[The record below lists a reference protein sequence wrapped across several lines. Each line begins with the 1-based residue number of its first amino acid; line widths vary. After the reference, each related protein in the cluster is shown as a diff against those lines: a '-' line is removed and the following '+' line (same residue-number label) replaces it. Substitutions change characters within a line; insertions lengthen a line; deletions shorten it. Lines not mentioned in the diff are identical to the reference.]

1 MSFRVG
7 LITPLGARTEGEG
20 MNIKT
25 AVVAGFILNAGLG
38 GAVYAQGYYPVQ
50 TRRYATS
57 TQRQAERIVRQAYRD
72 ILRREPDASGLA
84 QYTRSMLYDNW
95 SEADVRRSL
104 LSSDEYAQRGL
115 AYGSGRYGTNSYR
128 YDNRDIRRSSSIY
141 TNQAAAMVRQ
151 AYISTLGREPDA
163 VGLRQ
168 YTARVVRD
176 GWTQRDVVRALRS
189 SDEYR
194 FRR

>member
-1 MSFRVG
+1 
-7 LITPLGARTEGEG
+7 

-25 AVVAGFILNAGLG
+25 AVVAGFIFTTGLG
-38 GAVYAQGYYPVQ
+38 GAAFAQGTYYPVQ
-50 TRRYATS
+50 SGRYATS
-57 TQRQAERIVRQAYRD
+57 NQREAQRIVRQAYRD

-95 SEADVRRSL
+95 TEADVRRSL
-104 LSSDEYAQRGL
+104 MSSEEYAQRGL
-115 AYGSGRYGTNSYR
+115 GYGNNGRYSNNGYRR
-128 YDNRDIRRSSSIY
+128 YDNSDIRRSSSGY
-141 TNQAAAMVRQ
+141 SSQAADMVRQ
-151 AYISTLGREPDA
+151 AYLSTLGREPDA

-176 GWTQRDVVRALRS
+176 GWTQRDLVRALRA

-194 FRR
+194 YRVR

>member
-1 MSFRVG
+1 
-7 LITPLGARTEGEG
+7 

-25 AVVAGFILNAGLG
+25 AVVAGFIFTTGLG
-38 GAVYAQGYYPVQ
+38 SAAFAQGTYYPVQ
-50 TRRYATS
+50 SGRYVTS
-57 TQRQAERIVRQAYRD
+57 NQRQAERIVRQAYRD

-95 SEADVRRSL
+95 TEADVRRSL
-104 LSSDEYAQRGL
+104 LSSEEYAQRGL
-115 AYGSGRYGTNSYR
+115 ANNGRYGSYGYRR
-128 YDNRDIRRSSSIY
+128 YDNSDIRRSSSGY
-141 TNQAAAMVRQ
+141 YNSQAAAMVRQ
-151 AYISTLGREPDA
+151 AYLTTLGREPDA

-176 GWTQRDVVRALRS
+176 GWTQRDLVRALRA

-194 FRR
+194 YRVR

>member
-1 MSFRVG
+1 
-7 LITPLGARTEGEG
+7 

-38 GAVYAQGYYPVQ
+38 GAVFAQGYYPVQ
-50 TRRYATS
+50 TRRYAVAS
-57 TQRQAERIVRQAYRD
+57 QRQAERIVRQAYRD

-84 QYTRSMLYDNW
+84 QYTRSMLYDKW
-95 SEADVRRSL
+95 TEADVRRSL
-104 LSSDEYAQRGL
+104 QSSQEYAQRGQI
-115 AYGSGRYGTNSYR
+115 YENSRYGRYGQ
-128 YDNRDIRRSSSIY
+128 YDNRDLRRSSWS
-141 TNQAAAMVRQ
+141 NNGQAQAMVRQ
-151 AYISTLGREPDA
+151 AYLSVLGREPDA
-163 VGLRQ
+163 TGLRE

-194 FRR
+194 YRVR

>member
-1 MSFRVG
+1 
-7 LITPLGARTEGEG
+7 

-38 GAVYAQGYYPVQ
+38 SAVFAQGTYYPVQ
-50 TRRYATS
+50 SRNYYNGN
-57 TQRQAERIVRQAYRD
+57 QRQAERIVRQAYRD

-84 QYTRSMLYDNW
+84 QYTRSMLRDNW

-104 LSSDEYAQRGL
+104 LSSQEYAQRGL
-115 AYGSGRYGTNSYR
+115 GYGNGNYR
-128 YDNRDIRRSSSIY
+128 YSNRDIQRSSSNY
-141 TNQAAAMVRQ
+141 RGQAAAMVRQ

-163 VGLRQ
+163 VGLRD
-168 YTARVVRD
+168 YTTRVVRD
-176 GWTQRDVVRALRS
+176 GWTERDIVRALRA

-194 FRR
+194 YRR

>member
-1 MSFRVG
+1 
-7 LITPLGARTEGEG
+7 

-38 GAVYAQGYYPVQ
+38 GAVFAQGTYYPVPSG
-50 TRRYATS
+50 RYYTS
-57 TQRQAERIVRQAYRD
+57 NQRQAERIVRQAYRD

-104 LSSDEYAQRGL
+104 LSSEEYAQRGL
-115 AYGSGRYGTNSYR
+115 ANQRYGTYRR
-128 YDNRDIRRSSSIY
+128 YDNRDIRRSSSGY
-141 TNQAAAMVRQ
+141 YNGQAAAMVRQ

-163 VGLRQ
+163 VGLRE

-194 FRR
+194 YRR

>member
-1 MSFRVG
+1 
-7 LITPLGARTEGEG
+7 

-25 AVVAGFILNAGLG
+25 AVVTGFILNAGLG
-38 GAVYAQGYYPVQ
+38 GAVFAQSGGYYPVQ
-50 TRRYATS
+50 SRRYAT
-57 TQRQAERIVRQAYRD
+57 TNQRQAERIVRQAYRD

-104 LSSDEYAQRGL
+104 QSSQEYAQRSQG
-115 AYGSGRYGTNSYR
+115 YGSYGNRGYGSYGNGGYR
-128 YDNRDIRRSSSIY
+128 SYDNRDIRRSSSNY
-141 TNQAAAMVRQ
+141 NGQAEAMVRQ
-151 AYISTLGREPDA
+151 AYLSTLGREPDA
-163 VGLRQ
+163 VGLRD

-176 GWTQRDVVRALRS
+176 GWTERDIVRALRS

-194 FRR
+194 NRR

>member
-1 MSFRVG
+1 
-7 LITPLGARTEGEG
+7 

-38 GAVYAQGYYPVQ
+38 GAVFAQGTYYPVQ
-50 TRRYATS
+50 SRRYVTS
-57 TQRQAERIVRQAYRD
+57 NQRQAERIVRQAYRD

-95 SEADVRRSL
+95 TEADVRRSL
-104 LSSDEYAQRGL
+104 LSSQEYAQRGL
-115 AYGSGRYGTNSYR
+115 GYGNNGNGNYR
-128 YDNRDIRRSSSIY
+128 YSNRDIRRSSSSY
-141 TNQAAAMVRQ
+141 NYNGQAAAMVRQ

-163 VGLRQ
+163 VGLRE

-176 GWTQRDVVRALRS
+176 GWTQRDIVRALRS

-194 FRR
+194 YRQ

>member
-1 MSFRVG
+1 
-7 LITPLGARTEGEG
+7 

-25 AVVAGFILNAGLG
+25 AVVAGFIFTGGLG
-38 GAVYAQGYYPVQ
+38 GAAFAQGTYYPVQ
-50 TRRYATS
+50 SGRYATS
-57 TQRQAERIVRQAYRD
+57 NQWQAQRIVRQAYRD

-95 SEADVRRSL
+95 TEADVRRSL
-104 LSSDEYAQRGL
+104 MSSEEYAQRGL
-115 AYGSGRYGTNSYR
+115 GYRNNGRYSNNGYRR
-128 YDNRDIRRSSSIY
+128 YDNSDIRRSSSGY
-141 TNQAAAMVRQ
+141 YNSQAAAMVRQ
-151 AYISTLGREPDA
+151 AYLSTLGREPDA

-176 GWTQRDVVRALRS
+176 GWTQRDLVRALRS

-194 FRR
+194 YRVR